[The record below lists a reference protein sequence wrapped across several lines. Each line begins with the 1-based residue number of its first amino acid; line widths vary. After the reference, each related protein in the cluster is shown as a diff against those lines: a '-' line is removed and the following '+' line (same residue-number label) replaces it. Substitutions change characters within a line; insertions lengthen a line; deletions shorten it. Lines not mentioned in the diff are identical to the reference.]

1 MKRIALLFALVI
13 LFSGCAPPKKK
24 VLIIGDSISIGYF
37 PFVKEQLAACADVVH
52 NKGNAQHTRT
62 GLKNIDEW
70 IGDEKWDVIQFNWGL
85 WDLCYR
91 LPNVKGE
98 ASRDKV
104 NGKLTTGLDE
114 YRSNL
119 EALVKVL
126 KKTNAKL
133 VYVTTTYV
141 PENEPGRFVED
152 AGKYNAVA
160 KEVMKAHGVQVNDI
174 YSASKKIHK
183 KFAVAPNDVH
193 YTKEGYQELAKL
205 IQKPLLKELK

>member
-1 MKRIALLFALVI
+1 M
-13 LFSGCAPPKKK
+13 LFSGWAPPKKK

-37 PFVKEQLAACADVVH
+37 PFVQEQLAGKALLVH
-52 NKGNAQHTRT
+52 NKGNAQHTGT
-62 GLKNIDEW
+62 GLKNINDWLGKE
-70 IGDEKWDVIQFNWGL
+70 DWDVIQFNWGL

-91 LPNVKGE
+91 LPEVKGE
-98 ASRDKV
+98 AGRDKV
-104 NGKLTTGLDE
+104 KGKLTTNLDQ
-114 YRSNL
+114 YSANL

-152 AGKYNAVA
+152 AEKYNAVA
-160 KEVMKAHGVQVNDI
+160 KAVMQANGIKVNDI
-174 YSASKKIHK
+174 YSNSRKIHQ

-205 IQKPLLKELK
+205 ISQALQNSIL